1 MAVSTPFRSV
11 AHLVLVPVRVNGVD
25 ASFVIDSGIGLTILS
40 QGIAERAGVTT
51 NGATFTGRRMSGQAV
66 TTPLASLSSLSFD
79 ELELRDHTV
88 GVFDLDGLP
97 HEIDGFLSLAFFA
110 RTPFTVDYAHSEVRL
125 GSVEGTQIAL
135 EVEVDGP
142 AVTAFAPLTLPDET
156 TVRVEVDM
164 GSDCLILDDAF
175 AQGELRV
182 VEGTDETG
190 HSYVRR
196 FGELPGRIA
205 LAPDL
210 WQDEPKVMFQNI
222 RYDGLIGDDF
232 LRRYTVTFDI
242 PGSRM
247 VFSH

>member
-1 MAVSTPFRSV
+1 VPVSTPFRSV

-25 ASFVIDSGIGLTILS
+25 ASFVLDSGIGLTLLS
-40 QGIAERAGVTT
+40 QRTADRAGVTT
-51 NGATFTGRRMSGQAV
+51 NGATFTGQRMSGQAV
-66 TTPLASLSSLSFD
+66 TTPLATLTSLSFD
-79 ELELRDHTV
+79 ELELRDHTA

-97 HEIDGFLSLAFFA
+97 EEIDGFLSLAFFA
-110 RTPFTVDYAHSEVRL
+110 ETPFTVDYARAEVRL
-125 GSVEGTQIAL
+125 GSVEGTSL
-135 EVEVDGP
+135 DLDVELDGP
-142 AVTAFAPLTLPDET
+142 AVTAFAPLTLPDGT

-175 AQGELRV
+175 AQGELRA

-190 HSYVRR
+190 HHYVRR
-196 FGELPGRIA
+196 FGELSGRIS
-205 LAPDL
+205 LADDV
-210 WQDEPKVMFQNI
+210 WQDDPKVMFQDI

-247 VFSH
+247 VFSR